1 MITGVRKKT
10 EIPGL
15 RSLCNEEALGYIEI
29 IEADDRFEG
38 EEEYKNRDWKF
49 DLFDDMD
56 IVTCLYSEMYI
67 DEENIYHYVHWN
79 EQQFYMDDAE

>member
-38 EEEYKNRDWKF
+38 EEEYKNREWKF